1 MASARRCYRP
11 WASPETELDI
21 RYLLAAIGL
30 TVLLGAAYVSAS
42 RVERR
47 RRSVRQRLA
56 TATGPSEAPS
66 EPTTSLRRVVA
77 GDRGWSLTLF
87 SNEISAW
94 LEAAFAATG
103 GSIGL
108 STLLVTGLLAP
119 LPVFVLGSIVMRLQ
133 PALVIILAVAAA
145 VGAPVLV
152 LRSAQGRFRTKFL
165 AQFPDALYIIVR
177 AVRSGLPV
185 LEAMEIAARELPGPV
200 GNEFQRTLD
209 EMRIGVAMEEALQRT
224 AERIRVPDFRFYA
237 VSVALQ
243 RRTGGSLANTLT
255 NLSGVIRARKE
266 LRQKAGALSAETK
279 ASVIVLSMLPVVVT
293 LGLYLLNPAFVS
305 VLFFD
310 PRGRFMLGV
319 AFLSLVA
326 GIVVMVLM
334 VKRSLR

>member
-1 MASARRCYRP
+1 
-11 WASPETELDI
+11 LDI
-21 RYLLAAIGL
+21 RYLLAAVGL
-30 TVLLGAAYVSAS
+30 TVLLGVAYVSAA

-66 EPTTSLRRVVA
+66 EPTMSLRRVVA
-77 GDRGWSLTLF
+77 GDKGRSLTLF

-119 LPVFVLGSIVMRLQ
+119 LPVFVLGFIVMRLQ

-145 VGAPVLV
+145 VSAPVLV

-200 GNEFQRTLD
+200 GNEFQRALD
-209 EMRIGVAMEEALQRT
+209 EMRIGVAMEEALQRM

-279 ASVIVLSMLPVVVT
+279 ASVIVLSILPVVVV

-310 PRGRFMLGV
+310 PRGRFMLGM